1 MARILVV
8 EDEANIRKFVTVNLA
23 QRGHVVGEAQDA
35 GGALAQ
41 LKAAAPDLLVLDIK
55 LPDLTGWELL
65 RKISQDPSLAAKF
78 PVLVMTASPVDGQ
91 LDPERIISRIAVII
105 GKSTP
110 AIIEGDHAPRVS
122 TFMREC
128 RGERLEIGSSAGEAR
143 QAHHGHAPPAA
154 AAITAGMQA

>member
-8 EDEANIRKFVTVNLA
+8 EDEANIRKFVAVNLA

-41 LKAAAPDLLVLDIK
+41 LQTAAPDLLVLDIK

-65 RKISQDPSLAAKF
+65 RKISQDSSLAAKF

-91 LDPERIISRIAVII
+91 LDPERIDAVVDILL
-105 GKSTP
+105 KP
-110 AIIEGDHAPRVS
+110 
-122 TFMREC
+122 F
-128 RGERLEIGSSAGEAR
+128 SAR
-143 QAHHGHAPPAA
+143 TL
-154 AAITAGMQA
+154 ITAVERALNTAISTRSV